1 MGSRWIFEDLRGQRE
16 GISSRILVSANLGCG
31 LGLLLLLFVGA
42 TLVSFWQRGLVEDR
56 VREIT
61 NVDGP
66 KSMTALEVEINAIR
80 TGEAEMNY
88 LETGDPAM
96 RVLVEE
102 TEVEHRRLENQY
114 LRAANIQP

>member
-1 MGSRWIFEDLRGQRE
+1 
-16 GISSRILVSANLGCG
+16 
-31 LGLLLLLFVGA
+31 
-42 TLVSFWQRGLVEDR
+42 
-56 VREIT
+56 
-61 NVDGP
+61 
-66 KSMTALEVEINAIR
+66 MTALEVEINAIR